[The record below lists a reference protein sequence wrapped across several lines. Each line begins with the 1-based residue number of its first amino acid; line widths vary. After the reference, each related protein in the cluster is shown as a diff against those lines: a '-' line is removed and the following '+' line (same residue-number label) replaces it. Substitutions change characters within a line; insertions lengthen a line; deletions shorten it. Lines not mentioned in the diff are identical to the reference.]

1 MKVVNRRFKP
11 LIQIIFR
18 QNTCLC
24 HTLEEMA
31 QYNQY
36 TGNDFYIID
45 PFFSCSYRCLF
56 THYFVSIC
64 CDYRDGKVTKEEL
77 DKCSTCDMNCV
88 INNGLSE
95 ASKDQLKH
103 KTGEEI
109 VDADI
114 AQQMETK

>member
-1 MKVVNRRFKP
+1 MDTRFSTSVWSMKAVA
-11 LIQIIFR
+11 
-18 QNTCLC
+18 C
-24 HTLEEMA
+24 A
-31 QYNQY
+31 
-36 TGNDFYIID
+36 TGSMLMYE
-45 PFFSCSYRCLF
+45 LK
-56 THYFVSIC
+56 IC
-64 CDYRDGKVTKEEL
+64 RDYRDGKVTKEDL

-95 ASKDQLKH
+95 ASKEQLKH

>member
-1 MKVVNRRFKP
+1 
-11 LIQIIFR
+11 
-18 QNTCLC
+18 
-24 HTLEEMA
+24 MA
-31 QYNQY
+31 GQR
-36 TGNDFYIID
+36 
-45 PFFSCSYRCLF
+45 PKRHELK
-56 THYFVSIC
+56 IC
-64 CDYRDGKVTKEEL
+64 RDYRDGKVTKEDL

-95 ASKDQLKH
+95 ASKEQLKH